1 MKRLTDYAH
10 TLRASYLGYI
20 TQAIVNNLAPLLFL
34 TFARDYA
41 LSLERITLI
50 TTLNFAVQLLVD
62 LLSARVIDRIGY
74 RVSIVAAH
82 VFAAAGLCGMA
93 LLPDLLPSA

>member
-50 TTLNFAVQLLVD
+50 TTLNFAV
-62 LLSARVIDRIGY
+62 
-74 RVSIVAAH
+74 
-82 VFAAAGLCGMA
+82 
-93 LLPDLLPSA
+93 